1 MNASKYRILIA
12 DDHPLFRRGLVD
24 WFDRQHDIDI
34 VAEAQSADECIA
46 FALRLRPDLIIVDPQ
61 LGGFDDHATLA
72 RLRGQLGAAPIVVLT
87 SSTSAS
93 DVARAL
99 EAGAVEY
106 LTKDMHAGDLLA
118 AVRHVLSATDGG
130 AHARR
135 LLASDSRQAAGTQ
148 PPCAALTDRE
158 RQVLAL
164 VGTGMPNK
172 LIARTLD
179 ISEGTVKVHLR
190 NMKRKIGYRSR
201 VEIALWARRAGKL
214 PIVQS

>member
-61 LGGFDDHATLA
+61 LGGFDDYATVD
-72 RLRGQLGAAPIVVLT
+72 RLRSRLGAAPIVVLT
-87 SSTSAS
+87 SSTSPR

-135 LLASDSRQAAGTQ
+135 LLASDPRQSAGTQ
-148 PPCAALTDRE
+148 APCAALTDRE

-201 VEIALWARRAGKL
+201 VEIALWARRGGKL
-214 PIVQS
+214 PIAQS

>member
-24 WFDRQHDIDI
+24 WFDRQHDIDV
-34 VAEAQSADECIA
+34 VAEAQSADECIE

-118 AVRHVLSATDGG
+118 AVRHVLSAADS
-130 AHARR
+130 AANARR
-135 LLASDSRQAAGTQ
+135 ILARESQQAAGAQ
-148 PPCAALTDRE
+148 ASCAELTDRE

-164 VGTGMPNK
+164 VGAGMPNK